1 MKKIFALFAVAAMLF
16 ACEEPVPETTLALDN
31 AANATLNL
39 STDATTRVVTFT
51 TNAAWTAVA
60 DAEWITVT
68 PAEGV
73 AGTAIE
79 LTIAVA
85 ENTNYDN
92 RSGKVT
98 ITAAEKSV
106 EVAVNQ
112 VQVDEMNI
120 GEEDTLTFTIGYE
133 GGEVKFPVNHNVEF
147 TATSDADWAVVADGT
162 KALATTEVV
171 VNVAMNTTGAN
182 RTATISVE
190 ADGGF
195 EYEVYI
201 TQAGAIFEVNST
213 TILPQTN
220 NITPACGDAECGGV
234 VSIALWDGKLVVC
247 AGDGTMPKLVN
258 KATGVVEGELVTG
271 GFVPYYVTTDDAGNL
286 VMCNRVRNGGKVW
299 SWEVYFSVYYLAPG
313 ATVAVKAFN
322 VNEPY
327 DNPPRIMGA
336 NLGVRGNITDD
347 ATVWVPVEGYS
358 YGQNAVNAWDIV
370 DGVAGAMQSHNVTG
384 FAGCWIGNYWIDA
397 PDNFPAFA
405 PLGTTVANGA
415 VMMSCYSGNEI
426 NLVDGTTFACTRIV
440 PPVFDADENTNSNTL
455 ANAIEMI
462 TVGTTSYAV
471 VSGAGMYGTT
481 YAYVYSVEGTSIN
494 RIAGYSLNPMNYE
507 NVDGENTPVLA
518 GFSSDVCLEAV
529 EGGLK
534 VYCYSNVGANL
545 AAYYIA
551 L

>member
-1 MKKIFALFAVAAMLF
+1 MKKFFALFAVAAMLF
-16 ACEEPVPETTLALDN
+16 ACEEPVPETTLALDDAN
-31 AANATLNL
+31 NATLNL
-39 STDATTRVVTFT
+39 STDAATKVVAFT
-51 TNAAWTAVA
+51 TNAAWTAAA

-73 AGTAIE
+73 AGAAIE
-79 LTIAVA
+79 LTIEVA
-85 ENTNYDN
+85 ENTTYDA
-92 RSGKVT
+92 RTGKVT
-98 ITAAEKSV
+98 ITAGDKTAEV
-106 EVAVNQ
+106 VVNQ

-120 GEEDTLTFTIGYE
+120 GEEETLALSVGYK

-147 TATSDADWAVVADGT
+147 TVESDSDWAVVAEGT
-162 KALATTEVV
+162 KALTTTEVV
-171 VNVAMNTTGAN
+171 VNVAKNLTGVN
-182 RTATISVE
+182 RTATLLVAAAGI
-190 ADGGF
+190 
-195 EYEVYI
+195 EYEVYL
-201 TQAGAIFEVNST
+201 TQAGAIFKVNST
-213 TILPQTN
+213 TVVPQTTT
-220 NITPACGDAECGGV
+220 ITPACGDADCGGV

-258 KATGVVEGELVTG
+258 KETGAVEGELVTG

-299 SWEVYFSVYYLAPG
+299 GGEVYFSVYYLAPG
-313 ATVAVKAFN
+313 ATEAVKAFN
-322 VNEPY
+322 VSEPY

-336 NLGVRGNITDD
+336 NLGVRGNIADD

-370 DGVAGAMQSHNVTG
+370 DGVAGARQNFSVTG
-384 FAGCWIGNYWIDA
+384 FGGCWIGPGYWIDA
-397 PDNFPAFA
+397 PNNFPAFA

-426 NLVDGTTFACTRIV
+426 NLVDGATKACTPIV
-440 PPVFDADENTNSNTL
+440 PLVFDADEYAHSNTL

-471 VSGAGMYGTT
+471 VSGAGMYGTS
-481 YAYVYSVEGTSIN
+481 YAYVYSVEGTTIN
-494 RIAGYSLNPMNYE
+494 RIAGYSLAPMNYE
-507 NVDGENTPVLA
+507 NVDGEDVAVLG
-518 GFSSDVCLEAV
+518 GFTSDVCLEAV
-529 EGGLK
+529 EGGLN

-545 AAYYIA
+545 AAYFVA